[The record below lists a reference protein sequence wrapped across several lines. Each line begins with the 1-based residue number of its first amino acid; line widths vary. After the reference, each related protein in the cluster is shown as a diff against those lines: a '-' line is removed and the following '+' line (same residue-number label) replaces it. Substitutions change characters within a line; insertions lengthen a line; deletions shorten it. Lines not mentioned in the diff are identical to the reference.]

1 MLFVQRWQAAIL
13 AIRQIVTRWFPLL
26 RPRSLAGMTGR
37 ATEQQVVEQ
46 FFASQIQKKLG
57 YRFRD
62 VSLLILALKHR
73 SYVYA
78 QEQTGVQSN
87 ERLEFLGDAV
97 LDLIVSEYLYQSFPE
112 RREGGLTQLRSAL
125 VNKVT
130 LATKAQQMNLGK
142 HLLLSEG
149 EARAGGRHR
158 GSILSDA
165 YESLVGAIYL
175 DGGIEPARQ
184 FIIKTLLDDVAKFD
198 TARQWMNYK
207 SLLLEYTQSEGKGQ
221 PRYRVEAEEG
231 PDHRKI
237 FTVEVYIAGTP
248 VGKGTGTSKKDAEQN
263 AARDAT
269 ERLNLLPTIPERQ

>member
-1 MLFVQRWQAAIL
+1 MSSVRQWHTVIL
-13 AIRQIVTRWFPLL
+13 AVRRMFTRWFPLL
-26 RPRSLAGMTGR
+26 RPRSFAGIAGH

-46 FFASQIQKKLG
+46 FFASQIQKKIG
-57 YRFRD
+57 YKFRD
-62 VSLLILALKHR
+62 VSQLILALKHR

-78 QEQTGVQSN
+78 QDQSGVHSN

-97 LDLIVSEYLYQSFPE
+97 LDLIVSEYLYQVFPE

-130 LATKAQQMNLGK
+130 LAAKAQQMNLGK
-142 HLLLSEG
+142 YLLLSEG

-165 YESLVGAIYL
+165 YESLIGAIFL
-175 DGGIEPARQ
+175 DGGIEPARR
-184 FIIKTLLDDVAKFD
+184 FIMESLLNNVEKFD
-198 TARQWMNYK
+198 TPHQWMNYK
-207 SLLLEYTQSEGKGQ
+207 SVLLEYTQSEGKGQ
-221 PRYRVEAEEG
+221 PRYRIEAEEG

-237 FTVEVYIAGTP
+237 FTVEVYIAGLP
-248 VGKGTGTSKKDAEQN
+248 VGKGTGSSKKDAEQS

-269 ERLNLLPTIPERQ
+269 ERLNLLPTMP